1 MSTLDKLSKIAAE
14 LRAAEEHEIIAEK
27 DREKL
32 MVRIA
37 HMVRIPAG
45 TFLMGTG
52 DEQVKYLL
60 MREDWANE
68 WDSRNMFM
76 AEQPEHTVN
85 YSAFSIAQHA
95 VTNIEYRPFIWS
107 TGYKAPRH
115 WTNFDIPK
123 GIEEHPVVNV
133 SWHDA
138 IAYCKW
144 LREQTG
150 QSFRLPT
157 EAEWERAA
165 RGTDGRLYPWGADF
179 EAWRC
184 NTAENNRRDT
194 SPLNMYVPGGVS
206 PDGVQDMAGNVYE
219 WTASVLKAY
228 PYVADDGRES
238 PTADGKRVVRGGS
251 WYYSRKLARCAARE
265 SLLPSYTST
274 GLGFRL
280 ACSA

>member
-1 MSTLDKLSKIAAE
+1 MTKLDRLSQIAAD
-14 LRAAEEHEIIAEK
+14 LRAAEQQDEIAEK

-32 MVRIA
+32 LVRVA

-45 TFLMGTG
+45 PFPMGTSE
-52 DEQVKYLL
+52 EQVKYLL

-76 AEQPEHTVN
+76 AEQPPHSVTLQ
-85 YSAFSIAQHA
+85 SFSIAQHP
-95 VTNIEYRPFIWS
+95 VTNLEYRPFVWA

-115 WTNFDIPK
+115 WANFDIPK

-138 IAYCKW
+138 NAYCGW

-150 QSFRLPT
+150 QPFRLPT

-179 EAWRC
+179 EHWRC

-194 SPLNMYVPGGVS
+194 SPLNMYVPSGVS
-206 PDGVQDMAGNVYE
+206 PDGLQDMAGNVYE
-219 WTASVLKAY
+219 WTGSILKPY
-228 PYVADDGRES
+228 PYDPADGREDPS
-238 PTADGKRVVRGGS
+238 GEGKRVVRGGS

-280 ACSA
+280 ATS